1 MFTKAVQVGVLWK
14 DSTDLQVL
22 VRKLHCR
29 GKRERERAVLDSC
42 SNISLVQPFLYKCGW
57 MMTSV

>member
-14 DSTDLQVL
+14 DGTDLQVL

-29 GKRERERAVLDSC
+29 AERERGREGGRERERERGRERERD
-42 SNISLVQPFLYKCGW
+42 
-57 MMTSV
+57 

>member
-22 VRKLHCR
+22 VRKLHCG
-29 GKRERERAVLDSC
+29 GKREREKRAVLDNC
-42 SNISLVQPFLYKCGW
+42 SNLSLVQPFLCDW